1 MAAIPTVVMFSSP
14 FGGMMWQQS
23 FNLGGQ
29 GMFLLDRTVLAIV
42 FLCAIQASSGRDFV
56 SAEMPDFGSQD
67 STALTASISDTQLE
81 TNVLPTV
88 EAELT
93 WFDNFEAGWDA
104 AKQTGR
110 PMVIFITSE
119 ECTYCDA
126 MKKNTLCEPSVRN
139 RLLTRFIPIRLRPD
153 ANNRVLS
160 RVKVTAFPTTLVAH
174 PRGKVLAHRVGY
186 QPVDQF
192 HDLLSVVTSSE
203 MPTTNLNEQAPQ
215 GAIR

>member
-1 MAAIPTVVMFSSP
+1 
-14 FGGMMWQQS
+14 
-23 FNLGGQ
+23 
-29 GMFLLDRTVLAIV
+29 MFLLDRTVLAIV